1 MSLLFPAFLA
11 GLVAW
16 LGPWILH
23 RFNREDPP
31 ETSFPSSQFLEPT
44 RVPESRKR
52 KLRHIDLFGL
62 RTLFV
67 LAVCLLFAQ
76 PSCTSDSLS
85 SNSQRNTF
93 VVIDRSASMQTG
105 DRWPQAVEAAR
116 EVLRSGGSDSS
127 NLTGASN
134 AVQLFDLSSELRAH
148 ADLSNDAAQAVSALN
163 QLQPSFEAAQYGRM
177 MQQLDALAARESLPV
192 DVVFVTD
199 EQQSNFPVQRRLL
212 RTQHIDS
219 FEVVRVTNSESN
231 LSVRA
236 SASTEDGVNVQISTD
251 VLWST
256 AQSSQDSASQSDA
269 QSIDATVFV
278 SDENRELASKN
289 VQLFANKTQRIAFES
304 VILPGVNV
312 QALSVR
318 VAGDAN
324 DSLAIDSEIQV
335 PVSKREP
342 ILVGMTAVDDAIP
355 ETPALFVNTAL
366 TTDRLARVVSLDNAT
381 GDAWSAAQH
390 WVVFLKAP
398 QGEPLVLPD
407 NVTSYVESGGNALV
421 VLQSQPGNLNDATES
436 AGSPSD
442 TGYVG
447 SVNTAH
453 PLGLG
458 ELNWRDISV
467 YETHPLTVNLTDDVL
482 IRSSDGTPY
491 LIERLFNEGNTR
503 RSGRV
508 LVLND
513 SLNGISSDLPLQTAF
528 VDWTAQVIRWFDAT
542 TAYPDRLDAGQSVL
556 LPAGAQ
562 VISPDGQPLRELA
575 GMSAAEAVVL
585 REPGIHTVATRSG
598 SHALS
603 VTVPWVESNL
613 TSVEA
618 DTAWQSGLVESDV
631 AGDAGTVSTPNA
643 VSETPI
649 LTDAAKLPWLSW
661 LLPIMALSLLAENL
675 VANRR
680 LRIRRDGL

>member
-31 ETSFPSSQFLEPT
+31 ETNFPSTQFLEPT
-44 RVPESRKR
+44 RIPESRKR

-76 PSCTSDSLS
+76 PSCTSDTTGV
-85 SNSQRNTF
+85 NSQRNTF

-105 DRWPQAVEAAR
+105 DRWQRAVQAAGD
-116 EVLRSGGSDSS
+116 LLKTGGAQDSS
-127 NLTGASN
+127 ESGSTS
-134 AVQLFDLSSELRAH
+134 AVQLFDLSSELQAH
-148 ADLSNDAAQAVSALN
+148 GELSRDAAQAESVLN

-177 MQQLDALAARESLPV
+177 MQQLDALAAREALPV

-199 EQQSNFPVQRRLL
+199 EQQSNFPLQPRML
-212 RTQHIDS
+212 RTQHIDN
-219 FEVVRVTNSESN
+219 FDVIRVTDSESN

-236 SASTEDGVNVQISTD
+236 SASTEDGVNVQLSTD
-251 VLWST
+251 VLWSKT
-256 AQSSQDSASQSDA
+256 QAVDDNESADIGETINAS
-269 QSIDATVFV
+269 V
-278 SDENRELASKN
+278 SVLDDNGVLASKN
-289 VQLFANKTQRIAFES
+289 IQLTAHKTQRIAFES

-312 QALSVR
+312 ETLTVR
-318 VAGDAN
+318 LAGDA
-324 DSLAIDSEIQV
+324 DDALTIDSEVQV

-342 ILVGMTAVDDAIP
+342 ILVGMTAVGSAIP
-355 ETPALFVNTAL
+355 ETPALFVSTAL
-366 TTDRLARVVSLDNAT
+366 TTDRLARVVPLDNAT

-390 WVVFLKAP
+390 WVVF
-398 QGEPLVLPD
+398 QEVETGEPLVLPD
-407 NVTSYVESGGNALV
+407 TVRSYVEAGGNALV
-421 VLQSQPGNLNDATES
+421 VLQSRGGELNDS
-436 AGSPSD
+436 AANQSVTSN

-447 SVNTAH
+447 SINTAH

-467 YETHPLTVNLTDDVL
+467 YESNPLSVNAVDDVL
-482 IRSSDGTPY
+482 LRTSDGTP
-491 LIERLFNEGNTR
+491 LLFERILSVGDTR
-503 RSGRV
+503 SAGRV

-528 VDWTAQVIRWFDAT
+528 VDWTAQVVRWFDAT
-542 TAYPDRLDAGQSVL
+542 TAYPDRIDAGSSVL

-562 VISPDGQPLRELA
+562 VIAPDGQPLRALA
-575 GMSAAEAVVL
+575 GMSTPEAVVL
-585 REPGIHTVATRSG
+585 RQPGIHTVATRSG
-598 SHALS
+598 SHAVA
-603 VTVPWVESNL
+603 VTVPWEESNL
-613 TSVEA
+613 QSAKNDSDWLSNTTENTTPDDREA
-618 DTAWQSGLVESDV
+618 VNDSNDT
-631 AGDAGTVSTPNA
+631 T
-643 VSETPI
+643 
-649 LTDAAKLPWLSW
+649 AARLAAEAPKVPWLTW

-680 LRIRRDGL
+680 LRVRRDGL